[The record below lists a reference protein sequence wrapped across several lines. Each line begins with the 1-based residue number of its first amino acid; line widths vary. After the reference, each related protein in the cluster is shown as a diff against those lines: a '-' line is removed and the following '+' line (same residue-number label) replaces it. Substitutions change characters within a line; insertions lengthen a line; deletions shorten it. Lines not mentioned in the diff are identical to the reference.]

1 MRSPGLKLGILLVL
15 SAAADA
21 HGAEGSLLH
30 IDVGLMI
37 WTVVSFV
44 ALLYVLGR
52 YAYKP
57 MMFLVERREK
67 RIRESLEEAEEAKK
81 KAEAAAAEREEI
93 LRQAQDEARKVV
105 DRAKEA
111 AEGQRKRILDETR
124 EDAARMMRQ
133 AEEEIK
139 RERRQALAE
148 LTGTVADLATD
159 AAERI
164 IRAELDKAKHL
175 KLIDELIEGLERES
189 SA

>member
-1 MRSPGLKLGILLVL
+1 MQKLGILFLL
-15 SAAADA
+15 SMVADA

-30 IDVGLMI
+30 IDLGLMI
-37 WTVVSFV
+37 WTVVSFIV
-44 ALLYVLGR
+44 LLYVLGR

-67 RIRESLEEAEEAKK
+67 KIRDSLQEAEQAKR
-81 KAEAAAAEREEI
+81 KAEAAASEREEI
-93 LRQAQDEARKVV
+93 LRQAQYEARKVV

-139 RERRQALAE
+139 RERRQALSE
-148 LTGTVADLATD
+148 LTETVADLATD

-164 IRAELDKAKHL
+164 IRTELDKEKHL
-175 KLIDELIEGLERES
+175 KLIDELVEELEGES
-189 SA
+189 SG

>member
-1 MRSPGLKLGILLVL
+1 MQRLGILFLV
-15 SAAADA
+15 SFAADA

-30 IDVGLMI
+30 IDLGLMI
-37 WTVVSFV
+37 WTVVSFIV
-44 ALLYVLGR
+44 LLYVLGR

-67 RIRESLEEAEEAKK
+67 QIRESLEEAEEAKR
-81 KAEAAAAEREEI
+81 KAEAAASEREEI
-93 LRQAQDEARKVV
+93 LRKAQDEARKVV
-105 DRAKEA
+105 DGAKEA

-124 EDAARMMRQ
+124 EDAARMMSQ
-133 AEEEIK
+133 AEEEVK

-148 LTGTVADLATD
+148 LTETVADLATD

-175 KLIDELIEGLERES
+175 KLVDELIQELEGEQRG
-189 SA
+189 